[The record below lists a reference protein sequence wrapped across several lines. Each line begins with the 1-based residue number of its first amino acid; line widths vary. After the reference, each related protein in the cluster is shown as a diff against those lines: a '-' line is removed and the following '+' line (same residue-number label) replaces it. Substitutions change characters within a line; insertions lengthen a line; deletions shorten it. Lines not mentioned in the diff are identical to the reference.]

1 MRSDGRQCA
10 APPSVIAG
18 TRYEWWSECGE
29 QDLYR
34 FAPVPDWLKY
44 KVGRAAPPTPRPAF
58 APSGLRDPVLEVD
71 PPTYFRELCGL
82 VPDRGFVSCPV
93 HPFLDIEPSCR
104 VYDTAAGG
112 WFCYGES
119 CRKGGDI
126 VTLAALLAGIETP
139 VTGYRF
145 IQTLDYLRGRFS

>member
-1 MRSDGRQCA
+1 MVERMRRTG
-10 APPSVIAG
+10 
-18 TRYEWWSECGE
+18 
-29 QDLYR
+29 
-34 FAPVPDWLKY
+34 PVPVRTRTRLAAQTH

-58 APSGLRDPVLEVD
+58 GPSGLRDPVLGVGPAD
-71 PPTYFRELCGL
+71 LLPRAVRTRTR
-82 VPDRGFVSCPV
+82 PDGFVCCPV
-93 HPFLDIEPSCR
+93 HPFTWRSSRPARCTPPPR
-104 VYDTAAGG
+104 GG

-126 VTLAALLAGIETP
+126 VTLAALLAGVETP